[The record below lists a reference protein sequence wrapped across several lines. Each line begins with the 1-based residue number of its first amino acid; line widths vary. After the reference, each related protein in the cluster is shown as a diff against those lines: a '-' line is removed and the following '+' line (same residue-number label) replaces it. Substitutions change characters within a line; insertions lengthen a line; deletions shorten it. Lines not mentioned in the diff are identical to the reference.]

1 MSRFNTL
8 IDDCCLSTIG
18 VRLCEEDVA
27 ITAAED
33 DEKEEDTEGDTK
45 EGDEEED
52 GDDDAGVPTA
62 WLYCMLSP
70 FFTPRLARL
79 ESTSTGNCLGGNPI

>member
-45 EGDEEED
+45 EGDEEDD
-52 GDDDAGVPTA
+52 GDDDAGARTGA
-62 WLYCMLSP
+62 RASMMEA
-70 FFTPRLARL
+70 PRRAEVTRFCP
-79 ESTSTGNCLGGNPI
+79 EAFE